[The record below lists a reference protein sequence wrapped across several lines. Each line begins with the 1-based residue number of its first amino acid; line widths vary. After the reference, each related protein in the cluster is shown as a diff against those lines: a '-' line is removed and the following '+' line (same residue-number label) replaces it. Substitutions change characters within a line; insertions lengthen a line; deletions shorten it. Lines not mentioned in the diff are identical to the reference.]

1 MQQIKIVNN
10 LDTVVIDIEG
20 TIGIAEEAQ
29 FENPQQRVAT
39 YERFREKLSEI
50 EQIDASNVVVNIRS
64 TGGDVNDALLI
75 YDALT
80 SLKATITTRCWGYV
94 ASAATI
100 IAQAASSG
108 LREIS
113 PNALYLIHNTTT
125 YVEGNADQLAKR
137 LELLNKSDERVAALY
152 AQRSGRD
159 ASIFAELM
167 GEQGGQ
173 GRWLDAN
180 EVIEMSLADII
191 IDQAHEAEEATQTE
205 ESTDGEPILDPITE
219 AITGVVDRVRALF
232 TRGGG
237 LAETPMVEV
246 IPENIGVSVTHDES
260 IAPTPKSS
268 TIAFEQRQKELERT
282 QIEAIEDPSVDLHTV
297 KTANQIAYDNDVR
310 RLFR

>member
-50 EQIDASNVVVNIRS
+50 EQIDASSVVVNIRS

-75 YDALT
+75 YDALST
-80 SLKATITTRCWGYV
+80 LNTTITTRCWGYV

-108 LREIS
+108 KREIS

-125 YVEGNADQLAKR
+125 YVEGNATQLAKR
-137 LELLNKSDERVAALY
+137 LELLHKSDERVAALY
-152 AQRSGRD
+152 AHRSGRD
-159 ASIFAELM
+159 ATLFAELM
-167 GEQGGQ
+167 GEQSGQ
-173 GRWLDAN
+173 GRWLDAQ
-180 EVIEMSLADII
+180 EVVEYGLADII
-191 IDQAHEAEEATQTE
+191 IDQAYESVEAPQPEEPSET
-205 ESTDGEPILDPITE
+205 DPITE
-219 AITGVVDRVRALF
+219 AITGVVDKVRAIF
-232 TRGGG
+232 TRNDQTS
-237 LAETPMVEV
+237 ETPL
-246 IPENIGVSVTHDES
+246 PENRGVSITHDEV
-260 IAPTPKSS
+260 IAPSPKSS
-268 TIAFEQRQKELERT
+268 AIAFEQRQREMGRT
-282 QIEAIEDPSVDLHTV
+282 QIECVEDPTTEMNAVR
-297 KTANQIAYDNDVR
+297 TANQVAYDNDLR